1 MEKPGQNK
9 VKDKG
14 KYHLSRQIK
23 KLENKI
29 EKQEIVIQEIE
40 KEILQNTTDFA
51 NLQLLEMKRSQ
62 AELILNEYYSEWE
75 IQSEKATD

>member
-1 MEKPGQNK
+1 VEKPGQNK

>member
-62 AELILNEYYSEWE
+62 AESILNEYYSEWE